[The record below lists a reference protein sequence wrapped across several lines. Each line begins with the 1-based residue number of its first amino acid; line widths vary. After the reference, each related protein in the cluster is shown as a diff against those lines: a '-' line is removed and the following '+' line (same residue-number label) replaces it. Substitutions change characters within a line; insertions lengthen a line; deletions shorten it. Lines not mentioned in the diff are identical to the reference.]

1 MILVV
6 KVSIELQRV
15 SLSAQ
20 DGVCQS
26 KIRIVTS
33 FILSLYCIQIYANRK
48 KKTQIN
54 NSQITF
60 QLTTI
65 YPNCRKML
73 FEEKFQKQ
81 LFELVHLSTS
91 CNIYNSWESWE
102 SIVSPFSVLARST
115 APYRGLSGVGKAKS
129 FFERL

>member
-48 KKTQIN
+48 KKH
-54 NSQITF
+54 
-60 QLTTI
+60 
-65 YPNCRKML
+65 K
-73 FEEKFQKQ
+73 
-81 LFELVHLSTS
+81 
-91 CNIYNSWESWE
+91 
-102 SIVSPFSVLARST
+102 
-115 APYRGLSGVGKAKS
+115 
-129 FFERL
+129 